1 MGTVGLSRTEKGQ
14 ATDATGIQI
23 AGVLDDLF
31 AYDGPLG
38 ANVIKD
44 GVKFDVWA
52 PTAQVTFKIV
62 LFRILVFSKNH
73 ETTCCMDTS
82 EVVNTNLVFGSPL

>member
-44 GVKFDVWA
+44 GVKFDVWS
-52 PTAQVTFKIV
+52 PTAQVTFKKSSYSGSWS
-62 LFRILVFSKNH
+62 FQRIMKLLAVWIHLK
-73 ETTCCMDTS
+73 
-82 EVVNTNLVFGSPL
+82 L

>member
-1 MGTVGLSRTEKGQ
+1 M
-14 ATDATGIQI
+14 

-38 ANVIKD
+38 ANVIND

-52 PTAQVTFKIV
+52 PTAQVI
-62 LFRILVFSKNH
+62 FRSIMKLLAVWIHLKLGH
-73 ETTCCMDTS
+73 ETFLWFP
-82 EVVNTNLVFGSPL
+82 LVHTYI